1 MAGRTAPDIF
11 VGDRW
16 VPREQAVV
24 SVFDHGVLYA
34 DGIYEGMRS
43 YGGRIFRAAEHYA
56 RLERSARCIGLRLPY
71 DVGQVDAIVREGL
84 EANGLEDAYIRLVVT
99 RGPGPIGPD
108 PRPCTNPQLIAI
120 VQDTPPLHG
129 AGRDGISMALSTIR
143 RAAVDSATAQIKSL
157 NYLTSIMAKNEA
169 GRLGVD
175 DMAMLDSRGFVA
187 EAPVANIFVVRDGC
201 VATPGGASAI
211 LEGVTRRAVVGIFE
225 EQGVPVREGDVT
237 PYDLSVADEIF
248 LTGTHAE
255 IVPVTRYNGMEVGRG
270 KVGSRTY
277 LALEGFRIA
286 TREPPPHR

>member
-1 MAGRTAPDIF
+1 MASRTAPDIF

-16 VPREQAVV
+16 VPREKAVV

-56 RLERSARCIGLRLPY
+56 RLERSARCIGLALPY
-71 DVGQVDAIVREGL
+71 DVGQIASIVREGL
-84 EANGLEDAYIRLVVT
+84 ATNDLEDAYIRLVVT

-108 PRPCTNPQLIAI
+108 PRPCKDPQLIVI

-129 AGRDGISMALSTIR
+129 AGREGIAMGLSTIR

-169 GRLGVD
+169 ARLGVD

-211 LEGVTRRAVVGIFE
+211 LEGVTRQAVIEILRG
-225 EQGVPVREGDVT
+225 QGVPVREGDVT
-237 PYDLSVADEIF
+237 PYDLSVADEVF

-255 IVPVTRYNGMEVGRG
+255 IVPVTRYNGMEVGGGRIG
-270 KVGSRTY
+270 DRTR
-277 LALEGFRIA
+277 LALDGFRAA
-286 TREPPPHR
+286 TREAPREP